1 MSSNP
6 TSWREA
12 VAVENERLGIK
23 PSPARRESVN
33 PSGSPA
39 IEPQKWRPPQS
50 GRGAHQAGEMNKL
63 ETRYAQ
69 HLELRRMAGEIR
81 KWTFEPMKLRL
92 ADRTYLTI
100 DFNVVMLDGAIELH
114 EVKGHWEDDARVK
127 VKMAA
132 RLFDEYQIVGVS
144 RPKGLGDWKFEYFKR
159 GGN

>member
-6 TSWREA
+6 AGGWRERIA
-12 VAVENERLGIK
+12 RENARLGIK
-23 PSPARRESVN
+23 DSPTTSPA
-33 PSGSPA
+33 A
-39 IEPQKWRPPQS
+39 IDTPTHTPTKWNPPQS
-50 GRGAHQAGEMNKL
+50 GRGAHQVGEMNKL

-100 DFNVVMLDGAIELH
+100 DFNVVMPDGAIELH

-132 RLFDEYQIVGVS
+132 KLFDEYQIVGVS
-144 RPKGLGDWKFEYFKR
+144 RPKGLGDWKFEHFKR

>member
-1 MSSNP
+1 MD
-6 TSWREA
+6 WRAA
-12 VAVENERLGIK
+12 VAAENQRLGIK
-23 PSPARRESVN
+23 DTPAR
-33 PSGSPA
+33 PSRSHPDA
-39 IEPQKWRPPQS
+39 ATQIAATSWKPPQS
-50 GRGAHQAGEMNKL
+50 GRGAHQAGMMNKL

-69 HLELRRMAGEIR
+69 QLELRRMAGEIR
-81 KWTFEPMKLRL
+81 KWSFEPMKLKL

-100 DFNVVMLDGAIELH
+100 DFNVILPDGAIELH

-159 GGN
+159 GGNSQ